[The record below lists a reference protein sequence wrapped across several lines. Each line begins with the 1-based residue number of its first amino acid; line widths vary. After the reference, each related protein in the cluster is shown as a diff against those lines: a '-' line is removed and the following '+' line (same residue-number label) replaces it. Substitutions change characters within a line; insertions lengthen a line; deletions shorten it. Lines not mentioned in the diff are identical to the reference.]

1 MPKAASAIATDI
13 QASLQQSGKDV
24 LTIPWDRFYA
34 VADRDRIKEAFQES
48 LAKELKKR
56 SLLINYGN
64 AVVLIGKDYNF
75 SPGN

>member
-75 SPGN
+75 APGN

>member
-13 QASLQQSGKDV
+13 QTNLQQSGKDV
-24 LTIPWDRFYA
+24 ITIPWDRFYA

-75 SPGN
+75 APGK